1 MAEKNN
7 KNPRNQ
13 LVSSIEEA
21 TSSRLICYILGDRG
35 PFSTKIAEDSVKIFY
50 KHLQKIGNV
59 KKISLFLYTRGGDML
74 APLRITKLIRDHCE
88 TFEVIIP
95 YRAHSAGTLLALGA
109 DTILMSKLGELTP
122 IDPTTS
128 HPFNPDDPINP
139 QAKMEISVEDVTSYF
154 LLAKEKAGIQDGQ
167 MVEIFSQLVNKIH
180 PLALGNI
187 YRGHRMVR
195 LLAKKLLSLHMKN
208 NQKAKMEKIV
218 NSLTQDLPIH
228 GYLITR
234 GEAMDDLG
242 LKIEIPDEKLE
253 ANLINLLD
261 NFSEELELGKP
272 FDPLKILGEDDSKEF
287 TSTGAII
294 QTEENMDKF
303 IFKGIIK
310 KVQSPDGK
318 STFDINLAP
327 SWE

>member
-1 MAEKNN
+1 MDKKDPRKELIIGIEKA
-7 KNPRNQ
+7 R
-13 LVSSIEEA
+13 
-21 TSSRLICYILGDRG
+21 SSRLICYMLGDRG

-74 APLRITKLIRDHCE
+74 APLRIAKLIRDHCE
-88 TFEVIIP
+88 IFEVIIP

-122 IDPTTS
+122 IDPITS
-128 HPFNPDDPINP
+128 HPFNPDDPVNP
-139 QAKMEISVEDVTSYF
+139 QGKMEISVEDVTSYF
-154 LLAKEKAGIQDGQ
+154 LLAKERANIQDEQ
-167 MVEIFSQLVNKIH
+167 MVEIFTQLVNKIH

-234 GEAMDDLG
+234 GEAKEDLG

-253 ANLINLLD
+253 TSLISFLD
-261 NFSEELELGKP
+261 NFSEELELNMP
-272 FDPLKILGEDDSKEF
+272 FNPKEILKDTDSKEF
-287 TSTGAII
+287 KAIGAIVQSTGLI
-294 QTEENMDKF
+294 DRF
-303 IFKGIIK
+303 IFEGAIK
-310 KVQSPDGK
+310 KIQSPDGK
-318 STFDINLAP
+318 ITFDINLTP
-327 SWE
+327 MWR